1 METLKDLLE
10 YLKRYNDSI
19 AIQQYEN
26 RKLVKYTYLQ
36 LYENVKRMQS
46 YYMDIGVRGINVA
59 IIAEDQ
65 L

>member
-46 YYMDIGVRGINVA
+46 YYMDIGVRYNGIV
-59 IIAEDQ
+59 I
-65 L
+65 